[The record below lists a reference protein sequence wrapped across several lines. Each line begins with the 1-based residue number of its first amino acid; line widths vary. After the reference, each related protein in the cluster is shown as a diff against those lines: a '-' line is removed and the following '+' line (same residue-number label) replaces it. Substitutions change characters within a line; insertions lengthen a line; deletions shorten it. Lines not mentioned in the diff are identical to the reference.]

1 MPQLD
6 PAGFSPQIVWLAIS
20 FVILYLVMARIA
32 LPRIGDV
39 IEARQDRIAH
49 DLDAASALKA
59 EAEVVFG
66 DYERSIAV
74 ARSEAR
80 DALAKAAE
88 QRARDAAARH
98 ARLDKRIAE
107 QLRKA
112 EELIAVA
119 KKDALDNI
127 VDVAGGIAEAATEKL
142 IGVAP
147 ENAAVTAA
155 LARATREES

>member
-6 PAGFSPQIVWLAIS
+6 PAGYSPQLVWLAIS

-49 DLDAASALKA
+49 DLDAAASLTG
-59 EAEVVFG
+59 EAETVLAA
-66 DYERSIAV
+66 YEASMAR
-74 ARSEAR
+74 ARSEAH
-80 DALAKAAE
+80 DVLAKASE
-88 QRARDAAARH
+88 RRARDAAARH

-107 QLRKA
+107 QLRA
-112 EELIAVA
+112 TEENIAAA

-127 VDVAGGIAEAATEKL
+127 SDVAGEIAEAATEKL
-142 IGVAP
+142 IGSAP
-147 ENAAVTAA
+147 TG
-155 LARATREES
+155 ARRVGR

>member
-49 DLDAASALKA
+49 DLDAAATLKSEA
-59 EAEVVFG
+59 EAVIAA
-66 DYERSIAV
+66 YEASMAQT
-74 ARSEAR
+74 RSEAH
-80 DALAKAAE
+80 DILAKASE
-88 QRARDAAARH
+88 RRARAAAARH
-98 ARLDKRIAE
+98 AKLDKRIAE
-107 QLRKA
+107 QLRAA
-112 EELIAVA
+112 EERISAA

-127 VDVAGGIAEAATEKL
+127 ADVAGEIAEAATEKL
-142 IGVAP
+142 IGSAP
-147 ENAAVTAA
+147 PR
-155 LARATREES
+155 ARGARG